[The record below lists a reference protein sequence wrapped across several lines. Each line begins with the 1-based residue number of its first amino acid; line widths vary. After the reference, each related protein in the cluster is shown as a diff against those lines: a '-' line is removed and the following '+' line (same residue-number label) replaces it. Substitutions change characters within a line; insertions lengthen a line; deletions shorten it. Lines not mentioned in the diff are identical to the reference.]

1 MTRNMKGE
9 SNGSG
14 SVLEDETKHEDPP
27 RRDCKLP
34 SRNSFLSIENAKLA
48 PPLLQSPLTLHVIS
62 SQGTSTEK
70 SIQTNSLDTVN
81 R

>member
-1 MTRNMKGE
+1 MKGE

-34 SRNSFLSIENAKLA
+34 SRSSFLSIENAELA
-48 PPLLQSPLTLHVIS
+48 PPFRSLLLRCT
-62 SQGTSTEK
+62 
-70 SIQTNSLDTVN
+70 
-81 R
+81 

>member
-1 MTRNMKGE
+1 VLPFTELPSTEERGFAFSGSSKLGGLNMKGE

-34 SRNSFLSIENAKLA
+34 SRSSFLSIENAELA
-48 PPLLQSPLTLHVIS
+48 PPFRSLLLRCT
-62 SQGTSTEK
+62 
-70 SIQTNSLDTVN
+70 
-81 R
+81 